1 LNVLSL
7 EISGTALAASIVPP
21 RLVRQL
27 DWTNLTWPTALKACA
42 FPQVQLY
49 CLMSAEGA
57 HGRCTRAGAVARK

>member
-1 LNVLSL
+1 MNVLSL
-7 EISGTALAASIVPP
+7 EISGTALAQSITPP

-27 DWTNLTWPTALKACA
+27 DWTNLTWPTALKASA

-57 HGRCTRAGAVARK
+57 RGSCTREGRMPQ